1 MNFFCIFLLENLHMC
16 WIFRTFAPYL
26 GIMRTFYSLE
36 WEVRFLYSLGAVCMS
51 AFYFVVFCKAG
62 EAYAATAER

>member
-1 MNFFCIFLLENLHMC
+1 MC

-26 GIMRTFYSLE
+26 GIMRAFYSFG
-36 WEVRFLYSLGAVCMS
+36 VGGAFFLSLGAVCMS